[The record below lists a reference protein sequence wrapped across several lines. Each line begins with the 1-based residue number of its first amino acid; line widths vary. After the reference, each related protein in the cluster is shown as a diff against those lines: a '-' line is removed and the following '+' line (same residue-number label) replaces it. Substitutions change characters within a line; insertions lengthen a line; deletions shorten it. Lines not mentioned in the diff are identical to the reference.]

1 MATKKRTAK
10 QATTRDDAADLA
22 RHIAAV
28 LNNPATPVNVYNALV
43 DAVHDLDAPRG
54 FFDSAAYI
62 ETCLRVN
69 ARASSEK

>member
-1 MATKKRTAK
+1 MATTKRTIK
-10 QATTRDDAADLA
+10 RDDAADLA

-54 FFDSAAYI
+54 YFDSAAYI
-62 ETCLRVN
+62 ESCLRANVKS
-69 ARASSEK
+69 APKGSAKK